1 MKLKRQLLIII
12 MINILL
18 LQNKLTLEN
27 CVARLKQVNL
37 VNKTD
42 FDDKLKILNRKIT
55 WNKTKYVL
63 VKNEFKKFETFD
75 SSLFIGQSYFNNDGV
90 QLYLIFQPIYKTITT
105 FSSLKDTFSEWESKE
120 LSNEKFTCPCI
131 ANVSVSP
138 KRVWMNNTKIR
149 LKFKGSC
156 LKQEDTAPFT
166 PNNVVNLFIVYE
178 LDSWPSDLDTDFS
191 LVGCLEIC
199 NYKYWSR

>member
-63 VKNEFKKFETFD
+63 VKNEFKKLETFD
-75 SSLFIGQSYFNNDGV
+75 SSLFIGQSYFSNDGV

-178 LDSWPSDLDTDFS
+178 LDSWSSDLDTDFS

>member
-63 VKNEFKKFETFD
+63 VKNEFKKLETFD

-178 LDSWPSDLDTDFS
+178 LDSWSSDLDIDFS

>member
-1 MKLKRQLLIII
+1 

-63 VKNEFKKFETFD
+63 VKNEFKKLETFD

-178 LDSWPSDLDTDFS
+178 LDSWSSDLDTDFS

>member
-63 VKNEFKKFETFD
+63 VKNEFKKLETFD

-178 LDSWPSDLDTDFS
+178 LDSFLSYLNSDFTLG
-191 LVGCLEIC
+191 GCLFGSVI
-199 NYKYWSR
+199 N

>member
-42 FDDKLKILNRKIT
+42 FHDKLKISNRKIT

-63 VKNEFKKFETFD
+63 VKNEFKKLETFD

-178 LDSWPSDLDTDFS
+178 LDSWSSDLDTDFS

>member
-63 VKNEFKKFETFD
+63 VKNEFKKLETFD

-90 QLYLIFQPIYKTITT
+90 QLYLIFQPIYETITT

-178 LDSWPSDLDTDFS
+178 LDSWSSDLDTDFS

>member
-12 MINILL
+12 MIKILL

-63 VKNEFKKFETFD
+63 VKNEFIKLETFD
-75 SSLFIGQSYFNNDGV
+75 SSLFIGQSYFSNDGV

-178 LDSWPSDLDTDFS
+178 LDSWSSDLDTDFS

>member
-63 VKNEFKKFETFD
+63 VKNEFKKLETFD

-178 LDSWPSDLDTDFS
+178 LDSWSSDLDTDFS

>member
-1 MKLKRQLLIII
+1 M
-12 MINILL
+12 
-18 LQNKLTLEN
+18 
-27 CVARLKQVNL
+27 
-37 VNKTD
+37 
-42 FDDKLKILNRKIT
+42 
-55 WNKTKYVL
+55 
-63 VKNEFKKFETFD
+63 
-75 SSLFIGQSYFNNDGV
+75 

-105 FSSLKDTFSEWESKE
+105 FSSLKDTFSEWESNE

-178 LDSWPSDLDTDFS
+178 LDSWSSDLDTDFS

-199 NYKYWSR
+199 NYKY